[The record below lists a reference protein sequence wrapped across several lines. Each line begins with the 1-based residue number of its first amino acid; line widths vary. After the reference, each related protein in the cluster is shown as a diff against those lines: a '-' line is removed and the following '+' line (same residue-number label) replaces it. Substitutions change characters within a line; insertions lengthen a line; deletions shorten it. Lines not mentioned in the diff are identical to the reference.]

1 MSQVSRKVKTK
12 YFVDVGLLL
21 SFLACL
27 ITGIL
32 KLPGFIQFYHKASI
46 SLPLSQIT
54 LIHDRSG
61 ILLGIFALLHLSL
74 NWKWMVSVTRKLL
87 GR

>member
-12 YFVDVGLLL
+12 YFFDVGLLL

-61 ILLGIFALLHLSL
+61 ILALLHLYL